1 MAVSTKRMK
10 GSKDG
15 EKKQAKKMEE
25 EVFRTEERKEEL
37 VTEVHLASPLL
48 DNQIITS
55 SASPPPSAPEPV
67 YEEPVLTPLIVS
79 RFADNNNFVPLLSR
93 LQRHTESSTD
103 PPAKATQSHPPASRQ
118 GRPLTRG
125 GRGDKASGYV
135 LNYAS
140 GLRLRCMYP

>member
-37 VTEVHLASPLL
+37 VTEVHVASPLL

-103 PPAKATQSHPPASRQ
+103 PPAKATH
-118 GRPLTRG
+118 RPRV
-125 GRGDKASGYV
+125 KAGH
-135 LNYAS
+135 
-140 GLRLRCMYP
+140 